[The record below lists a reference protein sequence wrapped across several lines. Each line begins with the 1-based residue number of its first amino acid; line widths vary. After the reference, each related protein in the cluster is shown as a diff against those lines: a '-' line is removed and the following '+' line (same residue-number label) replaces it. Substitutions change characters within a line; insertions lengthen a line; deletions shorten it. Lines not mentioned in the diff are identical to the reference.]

1 MRRKQHPQSEGH
13 DPSQNLFT
21 GPVEIVRLGT
31 LTGGTK
37 AQKDRN
43 CCLYCES
50 SESGSLSP
58 GVVSCFLR
66 SRQPAVRTH
75 GAGFPVPH
83 YRGTIFCILL
93 LRGQLFP
100 VKIKN
105 CIFILF
111 YPFLSFIFWRV
122 SLEKMR
128 KCFPS
133 YKNSPGFC
141 PVACQIISIEF
152 CYQPFP
158 FFRILF
164 ETFAIEANSISN
176 CFRNFCNRIEA
187 NSSSHFDSISNSNQL
202 KLGHKFEPQLELE
215 LKSNTNSNHNSNS
228 SWNRIELNRAEI
240 ESNWILFEKCAR
252 EAVAFI
258 KE

>member
-1 MRRKQHPQSEGH
+1 MGTDALHQEHSPRRTYQGTLGARRIFTTLAMRRNQHPQSEGH

-83 YRGTIFCILL
+83 YRGTIFCIFL
-93 LRGQLFP
+93 LRGQIFP
-100 VKIKN
+100 VNIKN
-105 CIFILF
+105 CIF
-111 YPFLSFIFWRV
+111 YPFLSFF
-122 SLEKMR
+122 
-128 KCFPS
+128 
-133 YKNSPGFC
+133 
-141 PVACQIISIEF
+141 
-152 CYQPFP
+152 
-158 FFRILF
+158 ILF
-164 ETFAIEANSISN
+164 Y
-176 CFRNFCNRIEA
+176 
-187 NSSSHFDSISNSNQL
+187 
-202 KLGHKFEPQLELE
+202 P
-215 LKSNTNSNHNSNS
+215 
-228 SWNRIELNRAEI
+228 
-240 ESNWILFEKCAR
+240 LFSEGSA
-252 EAVAFI
+252 
-258 KE
+258 